1 MGTPRRMITVALL
14 AAAAL
19 TACSSDKPTTT
30 TAPTTA
36 PTTVAA
42 SATSIPG
49 APTSDREL
57 EALLVS
63 TVPAGFV
70 VQPDDV
76 GDTGPSDLAKA
87 IRDDGSASAEALRSE
102 GFVRGYQRL
111 WIGPR
116 DAEIIVFVYQFE
128 NEAGATADHKRSTSL
143 LAGEVETTAFTVDG
157 IPGATAI
164 SGSADDIS
172 AAIVAFQTG
181 VFNVQVVANGP
192 ALAGL
197 QARVS
202 TIAQDQHDRL

>member
-1 MGTPRRMITVALL
+1 MRSPRHTIAAALL
-14 AAAAL
+14 AAVAL
-19 TACSSDKPTTT
+19 SACDSDKPDPTS
-30 TAPTTA
+30 APTTA
-36 PTTVAA
+36 AA
-42 SATSIPG
+42 GATPSTAPG
-49 APTSDREL
+49 APATDSEL

-87 IRDDGSASAEALRSE
+87 MRDDGTAGAEALRSE

-111 WIGPR
+111 WIGPG

-128 NEAGATADHKRSTSL
+128 NESGAAAENRR
-143 LAGEVETTAFTVDG
+143 TTRELTGQEDTTPFTVEG

-164 SGSADDIS
+164 TGSSADIS
-172 AAIVAFQTG
+172 AAIVAFPTG
-181 VFNVQVVANGP
+181 VYNVQIVCNGP

-197 QARVS
+197 QSRVS
-202 TIAQDQHDRL
+202 TIARDQFDRL